1 MTCGPTVAALLTPL
15 APGAIAVIGL
25 AGQQTDAFLA
35 AILRQ
40 PHRDLP
46 PELPVDQPIFC
57 RLMDGDDVLEDVVV
71 ARRIR
76 DGGVIAEINSHGGV
90 RIAQRTLTLLARHG
104 ADLIDGLNFHERFS
118 ACGPIRRHI
127 DRALLRSAS
136 RRLTIWLL
144 HQRSILPGYLGRL
157 DRLDPGELAAFR
169 NRSKAA
175 IRLLAGIRVA
185 LIGPPNSGKST
196 LANRLIGKD
205 RLITSTLPGTTRDW
219 VSETALIQGWPVT
232 LTDTA
237 GLRRTA
243 CPIEAEAIRRGST
256 EARSADAVVVVL
268 DAAVSEQERQKALG
282 ATLRLI
288 CPDQTNLLVLN
299 KSDIA
304 EKAALA
310 QGPKIS
316 GGREVSDFLS
326 VSALTGDGI
335 PALEA
340 RLASLLGLDQLHEDL
355 PTAILPEH
363 LDAVPY
369 FPS

>member
-25 AGQQTDAFLA
+25 AGPRADAILA
-35 AILRQ
+35 AIIRQ
-40 PHRDLP
+40 PRGDQP
-46 PELPVDQPIFC
+46 PKPSVDQPSFC
-57 RLMDGDDVLEDVVV
+57 RLIDCDEVIEDVVV
-71 ARRIR
+71 ARTINN
-76 DGGVIAEINSHGGV
+76 GITVAEINSHGGV
-90 RIAQRTLTLLARHG
+90 RIAQRILALLTRHG
-104 ADLIDGLNFHERFS
+104 ASIINGLDFCERFS
-118 ACGPIRRHI
+118 PCGPIQRAI
-127 DRALLRSAS
+127 DRALLQSAS

-144 HQRSILPGYLGRL
+144 HQRSILPDYLGDH
-157 DRLDPGELAAFR
+157 DRLESEELAAFR

-243 CPIEAEAIRRGST
+243 CPIEAEAIRRGGA

-268 DAAVSEQERQKALG
+268 DAAVSEQERQQALG

-288 CPDQTNLLVLN
+288 CPDQTKLLVLN

-340 RLASLLGLDQLHEDL
+340 RLASLLGLDQLREDL